1 MVGFTAARGAIS
13 LLTFSLPPSPT
24 MSESLSQLLTSS
36 LSRARESSLALAARR
51 YRSSRDRSTTME
63 ELNARSNAAGSIS
76 RIAERRIA
84 PRVFVNIGCY
94 RHAGNVPEIGPA
106 PCVRTIRTILYHR
119 YRCVFRNPP
128 PRYLRAHVNVRVRRV
143 SSIVVN
149 TCLSLSLSLS
159 LC

>member
-1 MVGFTAARGAIS
+1 
-13 LLTFSLPPSPT
+13 
-24 MSESLSQLLTSS
+24 
-36 LSRARESSLALAARR
+36 
-51 YRSSRDRSTTME
+51 ME

-159 LC
+159 LSVNEPAICRIYSETSTLEFFSDESAIRMV